1 MNNTVDMSI
10 LLDEFLEDAT
20 GHLDAI
26 ESALLE
32 LEKNNS
38 SGLVD
43 VALITQILGNLHTV
57 KGNSGM
63 MGLSSIQQLVH
74 KLEAVFKQVLE
85 GTVGLSQAFFE
96 TLYTVLNNI
105 REALAKLVDSPSYQ
119 PDFSDVLMLI
129 ECLASGAMEADG
141 SIAPAER
148 KEDTS
153 YITKKANTLKVNFTK
168 LDDLLNL
175 VGELVIHR
183 TSLLALEARIRE
195 VDDKPLLE
203 AFKESS
209 QLIGDTAASLR
220 EAIMKA
226 RMLPVKVVFQR
237 FNRMVPKISAIATA
251 KR

>member
-1 MNNTVDMSI
+1 MVDKTDMSI

-20 GHLDAI
+20 GHLDAV

-32 LEKNNS
+32 IEKNNS

-43 VALITQILGNLHTV
+43 VARITQILGNLHTV

-96 TLYTVLNNI
+96 TLYTGLNNI

-141 SIAPAER
+141 RIAPAER
-148 KEDTS
+148 KEDTG
-153 YITKKANTLKVNFTK
+153 YITKKANTLKVNFEK

-203 AFKESS
+203 
-209 QLIGDTAASLR
+209 QY
-220 EAIMKA
+220 
-226 RMLPVKVVFQR
+226 VKVR
-237 FNRMVPKISAIATA
+237 LK
-251 KR
+251 